1 MSVIWRVIKELKPT
15 YPQLLL
21 GIFMSCCN
29 GAVFPC
35 FAFAFSEMMGVLVGW
50 SGDSEYKQKVLTWTM
65 FFVALGV
72 GSFLVWLLQLSMLTY
87 SSEVLTVS
95 LRHASFN
102 ALTRQDIA
110 WFDNADNSVGVL
122 TTKLSS
128 EATLVNGV
136 VGSVVSIVANA
147 VTSLVIGVVIALVG
161 CWQVALVVIAMLPI
175 FSSASFIRKRNV
187 ARTAARMKRWYEKSG
202 QVASQAI
209 DAIRTVAMIGREPTF
224 LDLYMSHVIP
234 PERTSLRVA
243 LGNALCTAISGSS
256 SYCMNAVAFGYGS
269 WLVNR
274 GAADFAGVMKAEMG
288 VMFGALTFTSM
299 FAYMP
304 DYVKAKLA
312 AHHIFT
318 IIDRVPPI
326 DSEIKTGIMLSPS
339 EVAGEIVFKGVKFEY
354 PSRPGTVVLN
364 DFSLKIKPGKTIAL
378 VGPSGCGKSTT
389 ISLLQRFY
397 DPIGGTILLDGRDIT
412 SFNLQWL
419 RAQMGLVSQEP
430 VLFGATIRE
439 NIARGATSPAHATTE
454 AITNAAKAANAHNFI
469 CMLPDGYQT
478 EVGEKGTQLS
488 GGQKQRV
495 AIARALVR
503 NPRILLLDEATSA
516 LDTESESIVQEA
528 LDRARKGRTTIV
540 IAHRLSTVQT
550 ADKIVVIQGGK
561 VAEIGKHAQLMALKG
576 VYYQLASNQLAFQAA
591 Q

>member
-1 MSVIWRVIKELKPT
+1 
-15 YPQLLL
+15 
-21 GIFMSCCN
+21 
-29 GAVFPC
+29 
-35 FAFAFSEMMGVLVGW
+35 
-50 SGDSEYKQKVLTWTM
+50 
-65 FFVALGV
+65 
-72 GSFLVWLLQLSMLTY
+72 
-87 SSEVLTVS
+87 
-95 LRHASFN
+95 
-102 ALTRQDIA
+102 
-110 WFDNADNSVGVL
+110 
-122 TTKLSS
+122 
-128 EATLVNGV
+128 
-136 VGSVVSIVANA
+136 
-147 VTSLVIGVVIALVG
+147 
-161 CWQVALVVIAMLPI
+161 
-175 FSSASFIRKRNV
+175 
-187 ARTAARMKRWYEKSG
+187 
-202 QVASQAI
+202 
-209 DAIRTVAMIGREPTF
+209 
-224 LDLYMSHVIP
+224 
-234 PERTSLRVA
+234 
-243 LGNALCTAISGSS
+243 
-256 SYCMNAVAFGYGS
+256 
-269 WLVNR
+269 
-274 GAADFAGVMKAEMG
+274 MG